1 VCHFSF
7 LQEFWNTGIG
17 ITREIETHDYFLPP
31 SNFSQFPF
39 FILIKKD
46 YLCAVVLGRAKRP
59 EGQASKET
67 RTDDKKMD
75 Q

>member
-1 VCHFSF
+1 VCHFLF

-17 ITREIETHDYFLPP
+17 IVKEIEIPDYLFPP

-46 YLCAVVLGRAKRP
+46 YLCGVILGNV
-59 EGQASKET
+59 
-67 RTDDKKMD
+67 DL
-75 Q
+75 

>member
-1 VCHFSF
+1 MFPSWLLFLSSFKLFPFS
-7 LQEFWNTGIG
+7 
-17 ITREIETHDYFLPP
+17 
-31 SNFSQFPF
+31 F

-59 EGQASKET
+59 ERRASKET
-67 RTDDKKMD
+67 RTDDKKME

>member
-1 VCHFSF
+1 MVCHFSF

-46 YLCAVVLGRAKRP
+46 YLCGVILGNV
-59 EGQASKET
+59 
-67 RTDDKKMD
+67 DL
-75 Q
+75 